1 MNDIE
6 KAFRGLGRTKKV
18 EFISEKI
25 DYASEHAVAGYVSS
39 YLFDVL
45 NDLGNDD
52 YVATYLKEKGYE
64 VTKKENNK

>member
-25 DYASEHAVAGYVSS
+25 DYASAHAVAGYVSS

-52 YVATYLKEKGYE
+52 YVATS
-64 VTKKENNK
+64 

>member
-25 DYASEHAVAGYVSS
+25 DYASAHAVAGYVSS
-39 YLFDVL
+39 YLFDAVSYTQL
-45 NDLGNDD
+45 TLP
-52 YVATYLKEKGYE
+52 
-64 VTKKENNK
+64 TKRIV

>member
-25 DYASEHAVAGYVSS
+25 DYASSHAVSGYVSS

-45 NDLGNDD
+45 DDLGNDD
-52 YVATYLKEKGYE
+52 YLATYFTEKGYE
-64 VTKKENNK
+64 VSKKEHNK

>member
-25 DYASEHAVAGYVSS
+25 DYASAHAVAGYVSS

-52 YVATYLKEKGYE
+52 YVANHLQGP
-64 VTKKENNK
+64 VIHPRCRPL

>member
-25 DYASEHAVAGYVSS
+25 DYASAHAVAGYVSS

-45 NDLGNDD
+45 NDL
-52 YVATYLKEKGYE
+52 AMMIMWQRILK
-64 VTKKENNK
+64 KKDMK

>member
-1 MNDIE
+1 MNNDIE
-6 KAFRGLGRTKKV
+6 KVFCGLGRTKKV

-25 DYASEHAVAGYVSS
+25 DFASAHAVAKYVKG

-52 YVATYLKEKGYE
+52 YVAEYLRDKGYQ
-64 VTKKENNK
+64 VTKANK

>member
-25 DYASEHAVAGYVSS
+25 DYASIIA
-39 YLFDVL
+39 
-45 NDLGNDD
+45 
-52 YVATYLKEKGYE
+52 K
-64 VTKKENNK
+64 TKRAAN

>member
-25 DYASEHAVAGYVSS
+25 DYASAHAVAG
-39 YLFDVL
+39 
-45 NDLGNDD
+45 

>member
-1 MNDIE
+1 MDKI
-6 KAFRGLGRTKKV
+6 KQLFRGLGRSQKV
-18 EFISEKI
+18 EFISENI
-25 DYASEHAVAGYVSS
+25 DYASAHAVAEYVTD

-52 YVATYLKEKGYE
+52 YVATYLKDKGYE

>member
-1 MNDIE
+1 MT
-6 KAFRGLGRTKKV
+6 LKKHFEDWVEPV

-25 DYASEHAVAGYVSS
+25 DYASAHAVAGYVSS

>member
-25 DYASEHAVAGYVSS
+25 DYASAHAVAGYVSS
-39 YLFDVL
+39 YLFEFSTHFRKYFLVVL
-45 NDLGNDD
+45 PAKS
-52 YVATYLKEKGYE
+52 YA
-64 VTKKENNK
+64 

>member
-25 DYASEHAVAGYVSS
+25 DYASAHAVQGMCQVIF
-39 YLFDVL
+39 LMC
-45 NDLGNDD
+45 
-52 YVATYLKEKGYE
+52 
-64 VTKKENNK
+64 

>member
-1 MNDIE
+1 MTLKKHFEDWVE
-6 KAFRGLGRTKKV
+6 PKKV

-25 DYASEHAVAGYVSS
+25 DYASAHAVAGYVSS